1 MPIFHV
7 KKLSLAFGDAKLLDQ
22 VDFSIDANERI
33 ALVGRNGTG
42 KSSLLKIIAGEVKP
56 DDGDVAKT
64 ATLKLAYVPQE
75 PHFDATLTVFDAVAV
90 GLGSAATDLIAYH
103 HALHDAGEGDEA
115 ALELLGDLQHKLEA
129 SGGWHVEQ
137 RVTAV
142 LERLGL
148 DPDRSID
155 GLSGGTLKRVALA
168 RALVA
173 EPELLLLD
181 EPTNHLDISSI
192 DWLEKT
198 LATFNGSILVIS
210 HDRRFLESFATRI
223 IELDR
228 GQLTSYPGSF
238 AEYEKRKED
247 FLNAEEIANARADK
261 LLKEEEIWIRRGVQ
275 ARRTRSESRIARLQ
289 VLREARKARRERA
302 GNVKFSVGEVEKSGK
317 IVVELKGITKSFAG
331 ATETA
336 PNKTVIRDFST
347 IVQRGDRIGLIGPNG
362 AGKSTLMKIILGEL
376 EADAGTVKRGTM
388 LEIAYFDQ
396 FREQLDDEATL
407 SDVISPGSDF
417 VDIGGNRKH
426 VTSYLG
432 DFLFPPQR
440 ARAKVKSLSGGE
452 RNRLLLARL
461 FAKSA
466 NFLVLDEPT
475 NDLDIET
482 LDLLEEL
489 LQGYAGTV
497 LVASHDRTFLDNV
510 ATQVFVFEGDG
521 KVEEF
526 AGGYSDWQMQRAN
539 MAAVS
544 AAAQAANP
552 KVPASKTPSTSS
564 QNNQKSSAA
573 KSNLSSNEAKELEAL
588 PAKIDQLENELVSL
602 QKSLADPALYQ
613 DAKSAEKVKSL
624 QERIAKIEAEQG
636 ATMTRWEQL
645 EAKR

>member
-22 VDFSIDANERI
+22 VDFAIDANERI

-198 LATFNGSILVIS
+198 LATFNGAILVIS

-228 GQLTSYPGSF
+228 GQLTSYPGTF
-238 AEYEKRKED
+238 AEYEKRKGD

-261 LLKEEEIWIRRGVQ
+261 LLKEEEIWIRKGVQ

-289 VLREARKARRERA
+289 VLREARNARRERA
-302 GNVKFSVGEVEKSGK
+302 GNVKFSVGDVEKSGK

-331 ATETA
+331 ATESA
-336 PNKTVIRDFST
+336 VKKTVIRDFST
-347 IVQRGDRIGLIGPNG
+347 IIQRGDRIGLIGPNG

-376 EADAGTVKRGTM
+376 EADSGTVKRGTQ

-396 FREQLDDEATL
+396 FREQLDDESTL
-407 SDVISPGSDF
+407 SNVISPGSDF

-461 FAKSA
+461 FAKPA

-489 LQGYAGTV
+489 LQGYTGTV

-510 ATQVFVFEGDG
+510 ATQVFVFEGNG
-521 KVEEF
+521 KIEEF

-539 MAAVS
+539 MAAVN
-544 AAAQAANP
+544 AA
-552 KVPASKTPSTSS
+552 S
-564 QNNQKSSAA
+564 QNAKQKAPAAKILSTNHAKVSAA
-573 KSNLSSNEAKELEAL
+573 KLNLSSNEARELDAL
-588 PAKIDQLENELVSL
+588 PAKIDQLENELETL
-602 QKSLADPALYQ
+602 QKTLADPALYQ
-613 DAKSAEKVKSL
+613 DTKSAEKIKSL
-624 QERIAKIEAEQG
+624 QERIAKIELEQA
-636 ATMTRWEQL
+636 ATMNRWEQL
-645 EAKR
+645 EANR

>member
-22 VDFSIDANERI
+22 VDFAIDANERI

-198 LATFNGSILVIS
+198 LATFNGAILVIS

-228 GQLTSYPGSF
+228 GQLTSYPGTF

-261 LLKEEEIWIRRGVQ
+261 LLKEEEIWIRKGVQ

-302 GNVKFSVGEVEKSGK
+302 GNVKFSVGDVEKSGK

-331 ATETA
+331 ATESA
-336 PNKTVIRDFST
+336 VKKTVIRDFST
-347 IVQRGDRIGLIGPNG
+347 IIQRGDRIGLIGPNG

-376 EADAGTVKRGTM
+376 EADSGTVKRGTQ

-396 FREQLDDEATL
+396 FREQLDDESTL
-407 SDVISPGSDF
+407 SNVISPGSDF

-461 FAKSA
+461 FAKPA

-544 AAAQAANP
+544 AA
-552 KVPASKTPSTSS
+552 S
-564 QNNQKSSAA
+564 QNVKQKAPAAKILSTNHTKVSAA
-573 KSNLSSNEAKELEAL
+573 KSNLSSNEARELDAL
-588 PAKIDQLENELVSL
+588 PAKIDQLENELAQL
-602 QKSLADPALYQ
+602 QKTLADPALYQ
-613 DAKSAEKVKSL
+613 DTKSAEKIKSL
-624 QERIAKIEAEQG
+624 QERIAKIEVEQA
-636 ATMTRWEQL
+636 ATMKRWEQL

>member
-22 VDFSIDANERI
+22 VDFAIDANERI

-198 LATFNGSILVIS
+198 LATFNGAILVIS

-228 GQLTSYPGSF
+228 GQLTSYPGTF
-238 AEYEKRKED
+238 AEYEKRKGD

-261 LLKEEEIWIRRGVQ
+261 LLKEEEIWIRKGVQ

-289 VLREARKARRERA
+289 VLREARNARRERA
-302 GNVKFSVGEVEKSGK
+302 GNVKFSVGDVEKSGK

-331 ATETA
+331 ATESA
-336 PNKTVIRDFST
+336 VKKTVIRDFST
-347 IVQRGDRIGLIGPNG
+347 IIQRGDRIGLIGPNG

-376 EADAGTVKRGTM
+376 EADSGTVKRGTQ

-396 FREQLDDEATL
+396 FREQLDDESTL
-407 SDVISPGSDF
+407 SNVISPGSDF

-461 FAKSA
+461 FAKPA

-489 LQGYAGTV
+489 LQGYTGTV

-510 ATQVFVFEGDG
+510 ATQVFVFEGNG
-521 KVEEF
+521 KIEEF

-539 MAAVS
+539 MAAVN
-544 AAAQAANP
+544 AA
-552 KVPASKTPSTSS
+552 S
-564 QNNQKSSAA
+564 QNAKQKAPAAKILSTNHAKVSAA
-573 KSNLSSNEAKELEAL
+573 KLNLSSNEARELDAL
-588 PAKIDQLENELVSL
+588 PTKIDQLENELATL
-602 QKSLADPALYQ
+602 QKTLADPALYQ
-613 DAKSAEKVKSL
+613 DTKSAEKIKSL
-624 QERIAKIEAEQG
+624 QERIAKIELEQA
-636 ATMTRWEQL
+636 ATMNRWEQL
-645 EAKR
+645 EANR